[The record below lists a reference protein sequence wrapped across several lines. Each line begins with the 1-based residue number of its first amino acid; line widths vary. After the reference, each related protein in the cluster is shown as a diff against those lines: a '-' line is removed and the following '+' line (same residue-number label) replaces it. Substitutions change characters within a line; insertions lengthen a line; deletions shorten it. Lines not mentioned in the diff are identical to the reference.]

1 MKLKKLESKDSVVI
15 WDTENISIV
24 PLFLFQNQRL
34 HCLKELVILRE
45 REHDKC
51 VKSKEQ
57 IQFLYALNLWP
68 SQSLQNMINHYRF
81 FLSPLPWPQLISP
94 SLSVIQNVI
103 YGGGRFRALIASQ

>member
-45 REHDKC
+45 REHDKF
-51 VKSKEQ
+51 VKSKE
-57 IQFLYALNLWP
+57 
-68 SQSLQNMINHYRF
+68 
-81 FLSPLPWPQLISP
+81 
-94 SLSVIQNVI
+94 
-103 YGGGRFRALIASQ
+103 